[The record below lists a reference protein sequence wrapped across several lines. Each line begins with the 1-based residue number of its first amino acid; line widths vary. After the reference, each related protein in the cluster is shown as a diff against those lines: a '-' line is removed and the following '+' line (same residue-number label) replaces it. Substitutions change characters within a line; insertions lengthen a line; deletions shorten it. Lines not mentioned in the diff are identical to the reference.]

1 MIISIAGQRNGDSQK
16 IIAGLIA
23 QRLRVERKLM
33 LLDLSG
39 GKAEPCRQAGA
50 ISNKIEELLV
60 RHNDVVIDITGCAAE
75 IGRPALISA
84 QLAIVLLHVEEARLD
99 KDYRLISQL
108 NAARMFNP
116 GLHVLFAVIAGQGN
130 PSSAEIAAVRAYCA
144 EVMSAKLCP
153 TMIESGAAIS
163 TGVESLYKK
172 VFEQHPARSGCALH

>member
-16 IIAGLIA
+16 IIAGFIA

-39 GKAEPCRQAGA
+39 GADVPRPQAGA
-50 ISNKIEELLV
+50 ISSKIEELLV

-84 QLAIVLLHVEEARLD
+84 QLAIVLLHVDEARLD

-116 GLHVLFAVIAGQGN
+116 GLHVLFAVIAGQCD
-130 PSSAEIAAVRAYCA
+130 PSPAEIAAVRAYCA

-153 TMIESGAAIS
+153 TMIESGTEFQ
-163 TGVESLYKK
+163 TGLETLYKK
-172 VFEQHPARSGCALH
+172 AFEQHPVRSGRALH

>member
-16 IIAGLIA
+16 VIAGIIA
-23 QRLRVERKLM
+23 QRLREERKLM

-39 GKAEPCRQAGA
+39 AASTRPQAGA
-50 ISNKIEELLV
+50 ISSRIEELLV
-60 RHNDVVIDITGCAAE
+60 RHNDVVIDITGCTAE

-116 GLHVLFAVIAGQGN
+116 GLHVVFAVIAGQSD
-130 PSSAEIAAVRAYCA
+130 PSPEEIAAVRAYCA

-153 TMIESGAAIS
+153 TMIEPEDKFS
-163 TGVESLYKK
+163 TGLETLYKK
-172 VFEQHPARSGCALH
+172 VFEQHRSGHALH